1 MKLSANITKLNI
13 ETIFKAYYEP
23 LCKYA
28 NSFIFDRDLCED
40 LVQEVFLKIWDKS
53 PDINS
58 SISSYLYRAVK
69 NSCLNQL
76 KQTAKQVIIPIEKVE
91 DPIDT
96 PYEINREENLDLVK
110 RKVESAIENLPP
122 RCREIFIMRRN
133 MQMSYD
139 EIADALNISKKTIE
153 NQMNSAIKKLR
164 SKLSKSDLLIYFL
177 MIGKNIK

>member
-1 MKLSANITKLNI
+1 MKVTSKKIDIEASFKL
-13 ETIFKAYYEP
+13 YYSP

-28 NSFIFDRDLCED
+28 NSFVFDKDVCED
-40 LVQEVFLKIWDKS
+40 IVQEVFLKVWDKS
-53 PDINS
+53 PDINN

-69 NSCLNQL
+69 NSCINQL
-76 KQTAKQVIIPIEKVE
+76 KKTAKQTIIPIEEVE

-122 RCREIFIMRRN
+122 RCKEIFIMRRN

-139 EIADALNISKKTIE
+139 EIADTLSISKKTIE

-164 SKLSKSDLLIYFL
+164 SQLNKSDLLIYFL
-177 MIGKNIK
+177 MVGKNTK